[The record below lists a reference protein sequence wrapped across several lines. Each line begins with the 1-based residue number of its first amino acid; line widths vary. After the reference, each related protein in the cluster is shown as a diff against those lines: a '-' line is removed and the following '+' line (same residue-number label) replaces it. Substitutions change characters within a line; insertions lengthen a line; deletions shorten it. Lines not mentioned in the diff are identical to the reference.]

1 MTPIL
6 IIAGTLAALIL
17 FRWART
23 LLIFGIAGVV
33 LWSLGGCEAQRL
45 IFPTPSQQSAE
56 SGRLSNQLNI
66 NSARMAADVGAWVD
80 ERKRQDALIVR
91 SPAEKQRNAEQNAA
105 NAAREAEIT
114 ECTERVF
121 RGVPQRYS
129 GQFYEL
135 CASHGRGPFWAYDR

>member
-6 IIAGTLAALIL
+6 IISGTLAALIL

-23 LLIFGIAGVV
+23 LLIFGIAAAV
-33 LWSLGGCEAQRL
+33 WSLGGCEAQRL

-56 SGRLSNQLNI
+56 YTKLSNQLDI
-66 NSARMAADVGAWVD
+66 NSARMAAEVD

-91 SPAEKQRNAEQNAA
+91 SPAEKQRITEQNAA
-105 NAAREAEIT
+105 NMAREAEIT

-135 CASHGRGPFWAYDR
+135 CASHGTGPFWAFDRR